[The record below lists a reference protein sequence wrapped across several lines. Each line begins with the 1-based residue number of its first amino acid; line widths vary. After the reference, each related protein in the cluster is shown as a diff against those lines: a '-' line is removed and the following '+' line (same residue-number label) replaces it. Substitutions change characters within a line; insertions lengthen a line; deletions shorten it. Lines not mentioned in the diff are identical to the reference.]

1 MNTDLVLVGCGGV
14 QVKPKCV
21 YQLEMNVYGR
31 EEVSVP
37 TLVVPGQHD
46 QIILGSNVIKHLI
59 HHLKQT
65 QSYWRVMNKP
75 ESTDDPAVKHF
86 LNMLSGVNRWKGNV
100 IPDIIGTVKF
110 TQAVTLL
117 PHHEH
122 LVWGRLPVNAP
133 VSEGSAVLVDAP
145 RSQPHKKNLMV
156 GRAVLTM
163 SGDRW
168 VPVKIINSSDK
179 QVTLRRNAKVADVF
193 PCVDF
198 GELGCE
204 CGPYL
209 SEDSPGAQ
217 SECA

>member
-1 MNTDLVLVGCGGV
+1 M
-14 QVKPKCV
+14 
-21 YQLEMNVYGR
+21 
-31 EEVSVP
+31 
-37 TLVVPGQHD
+37 
-46 QIILGSNVIKHLI
+46 
-59 HHLKQT
+59 
-65 QSYWRVMNKP
+65 
-75 ESTDDPAVKHF
+75 
-86 LNMLSGVNRWKGNV
+86 
-100 IPDIIGTVKF
+100 
-110 TQAVTLL
+110 
-117 PHHEH
+117 
-122 LVWGRLPVNAP
+122 NAP
-133 VSEGSAVLVDAP
+133 VSEGSAVLIDAP